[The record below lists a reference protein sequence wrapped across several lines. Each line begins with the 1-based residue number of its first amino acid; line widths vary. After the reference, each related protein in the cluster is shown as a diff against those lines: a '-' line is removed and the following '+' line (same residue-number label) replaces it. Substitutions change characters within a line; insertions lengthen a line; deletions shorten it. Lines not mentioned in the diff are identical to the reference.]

1 MKPKLPLGKI
11 DPRILGKLLS
21 QYTSAGKRVL
31 IGAGIGEDAA
41 IIDMGHVYLVAKTDP
56 ITHVTGEIGHSHAFR
71 NQCPRHRKDLLSD
84 VQDLQRTG
92 HRLLR
97 RAH

>member
-41 IIDMGHVYLVAKTDP
+41 IIDMG
-56 ITHVTGEIGHSHAFR
+56 ISISW
-71 NQCPRHRKDLLSD
+71 PRQIPSLM
-84 VQDLQRTG
+84 
-92 HRLLR
+92 
-97 RAH
+97 